1 MLAVAGYRYRIR
13 VVTARLVERMQVRTS
28 ERERIARTLHDTYL
42 QSVHALLLRV
52 GATAQSLPGGDPTR
66 ATLETALADA
76 GSVVAEGRGQVEQLR
91 AEADTPQP
99 IEALLAHSAGQLQ
112 PHAPGCVF
120 ALHVEGAPRTLA
132 PHVREEAGQIGME
145 AMRNAF
151 SHAGARRIDV
161 HIAYGTQFT
170 LTVRDDG
177 RGLDADVRERG
188 YRSGHWGLLG
198 MRERA
203 RSIGARLDID
213 SVAGAGTTIR
223 LTVPRA
229 YRTARPRRL
238 GWWPGR

>member
-1 MLAVAGYRYRIR
+1 
-13 VVTARLVERMQVRTS
+13 VRTS

-52 GATAQSLPGGDPTR
+52 GATAQSLPGGDPIR

-91 AEADTPQP
+91 AEADAPQP
-99 IEALLAHSAGQLQ
+99 IEALLAHGARPLQ
-112 PHAPGCVF
+112 QDDPACVF
-120 ALHVEGAPRTLA
+120 TLYVGGAPRALA
-132 PHVREEAGQIGME
+132 PHVRDEAGQIGME

-151 SHAGARRIDV
+151 GHADARRIDV
-161 HIAYGTQFT
+161 HIDYSAPFT

-177 RGLDADVRERG
+177 RGLDAIVREQG

-213 SVAGAGTTIR
+213 SAPGAGTTIR

-229 YRTARPRRL
+229 YRAARPRWL
-238 GWWPGR
+238 GWWPGRRD